1 MPKRSL
7 LFLSVSIFLF
17 IFHCCVTADDID
29 SSNQYESLEEFDKA
43 FNCVQTGMDIDKIN
57 LVEVEACAK
66 TALEIAESLP
76 DLDSKKI
83 AVLYFNYGSL
93 LSGKGDSEREKS
105 LEFLTRAYHLSEA
118 AFGSTSC
125 EMAKALFEL
134 ASQKSYEKS
143 LLKSAFYDYKKSL
156 STCVGKNVDYAWKI
170 MYFLSSF
177 NFEELNKK
185 QLVSTKSF
193 AKQAYDIL
201 RLDEGPNHKRTQ
213 VAGRYLGELYFLTEE
228 YQKSIKMLEQS
239 FLTNA
244 IQMGGHPNKLDRL
257 FSYLANAHDK
267 IGNRKDSDKYRALVT
282 IASFT
287 DDTQL
292 DTRSA
297 RLNLRPI
304 SPKQPVYPKVAQKL
318 GKQGYAVIE
327 VTVLPSGEIR
337 DPKLLEERPLKLHF
351 GKAAMRAAKSL
362 EYNENQ
368 NRLEKKVLYKFV
380 FLAPEIKLGKV

>member
-1 MPKRSL
+1 MPQRSII
-7 LFLSVSIFLF
+7 FLSASIFLF
-17 IFHCCVTADDID
+17 IFHSYVSADDID
-29 SSNQYESLEEFDKA
+29 ASNQYESSEEFDKA
-43 FNCVQTGMDIDKIN
+43 FNCVQTGMKMDKIN

-66 TALEIAESLP
+66 TALAIAESLP

-83 AVLYFNYGSL
+83 ALLNLNYGSL
-93 LSGKGDSEREKS
+93 LSKKGESERKKS
-105 LEFLTRAYHLSEA
+105 LEFLTSAYYLSEA

-156 STCVGKNVDYAWKI
+156 STCVRKNVDYAWKI

-185 QLVSTKSF
+185 QLLSAKSF
-193 AKQAYDIL
+193 SKQAYDIL
-201 RLDEGPNHKRTQ
+201 RLDEGPNHKSTQ
-213 VAGRYLGELYFLTEE
+213 LAGRYLGELYFLTEE

-244 IQMGGHPNKLDRL
+244 IQMGGHPNKFDLL
-257 FSYLANAHDK
+257 FSYLADAYDK
-267 IGNRKDSDKYRALVT
+267 MGNRKDSDKYRALVT
-282 IASFT
+282 IASFA

-292 DTRSA
+292 DTRSS

-304 SPKQPVYPKVAQKL
+304 SHKKPVYPKLAQKL
-318 GKQGYAVIE
+318 GKQGYAVVE
-327 VTVLPSGEIR
+327 VIVLPSGKVR

-351 GKAAMRAAKSL
+351 GKAAIRAAKSL
-362 EYNENQ
+362 KYNENQ
-368 NRLEKKVLYKFV
+368 NRLEKKVLYKYV
-380 FLAPEIKLGKV
+380 FLAPEIKLGKI